1 MEVIKIIGI
10 LLKDCLVDI
19 VIYLL
24 DILLIIQLTFSK
36 IIWFAVPE
44 NKKVRTRIE
53 IAEKIK
59 QLESEE
65 KEINELALKSLRN
78 YYLFIKEN

>member
-1 MEVIKIIGI
+1 MGTIKVIYI

-19 VIYLL
+19 IIYLL
-24 DILLIIQLTFSK
+24 DILLVIQLTFGK

-65 KEINELALKSLRN
+65 KETNELALKSLRN